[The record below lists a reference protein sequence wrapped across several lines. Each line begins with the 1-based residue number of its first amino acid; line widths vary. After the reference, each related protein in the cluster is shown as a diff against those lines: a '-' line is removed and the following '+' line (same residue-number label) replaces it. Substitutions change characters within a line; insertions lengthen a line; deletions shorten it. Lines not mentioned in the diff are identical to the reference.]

1 MLLYTILSYLL
12 IVQNSTCNQLSY
24 KSLEHATDAI
34 FEVTAS
40 SLEEAFVVAAKSV
53 IETILD
59 TNTVEEKEQK
69 TLVVSGKDLRYLLYN
84 WLEELIILTITDGF
98 AAKTI
103 TVQIEKNTEYKILA
117 RLEGEKIDIKKHHF
131 KVEIKAPT
139 FHEMEIKQNGAVYMR
154 YLLDL

>member
-1 MLLYTILSYLL
+1 
-12 IVQNSTCNQLSY
+12 LSY

-34 FEVTAS
+34 FEVNAPN
-40 SLEEAFVVAAKSV
+40 LEEAFVAAARSV

-59 TNTVEEKEQK
+59 ASTIEEKEEK
-69 TLVVSGKDLRYLLYN
+69 ILAVAGKDIRYLLYN

-103 TVQIEKNTEYKILA
+103 TVNIEKNSEYKISAKL
-117 RLEGEKIDIKKHHF
+117 RGEKIDIKKHHF

-139 FHEMEIKQNGAVYMR
+139 FHDMEIRQDGVVYMR

>member
-1 MLLYTILSYLL
+1 M
-12 IVQNSTCNQLSY
+12 SY

-34 FEVTAS
+34 FEVNAS
-40 SLEEAFVVAAKSV
+40 NLEEAFVVAAKSV

-59 TNTVEEKEQK
+59 TSTIDETQEKTITV
-69 TLVVSGKDLRYLLYN
+69 LGKDLRYLLYN
-84 WLEELIILTITDGF
+84 WLEEIIILTITDGF

-103 TVQIEKNTEYKILA
+103 SVSLEKNTEYKITA
-117 RLEGEKIDIKKHHF
+117 KFKGEKIDIKKHHF

-139 FHEMEIKQNGAVYMR
+139 FHDMEIKQNGAVYMR